1 MLRNNNQAAVKRL
14 GRRSIKQNRM
24 RNLFAIL
31 AIILTTFMFT
41 SVFSIGFSLGK
52 NMNIMFLRQQG
63 TKTSITLNRPGKE
76 QIVQAKKAQSL
87 HAAGQKISLEPV
99 TNEAGDVKL
108 VLEYYDKTEFEENF
122 KPAISDIKGTYPVK
136 EDEVMLSKAAL
147 TALKIKN
154 PTLGMKLPLLME
166 GEQRNVT
173 LCGWFTDYCTTPSG
187 FHGFVSEEYVDAKG
201 LTMEKDGVL
210 CLSSKTG
217 KQSKLY
223 DELESVVKLNQGQEL
238 ETSYDIQEQNGSN
251 VLVIVVLVGLLG
263 LMIVVSGYLLIYNVM
278 YISVSKDIRFY
289 GLLKTIGTS
298 PLQIKKIVKM
308 QAARLS
314 VWGIPV
320 GILLGTLTS
329 FALVPYAL
337 QIFQSGQV
345 EGMMPSDVSFN
356 PFIYVTTILF
366 ALITVAVG
374 SRKPAKLAS
383 RVSAV
388 EALKF
393 NGQHAV
399 TVKEKHST
407 NGGKLYKMSFRNVF
421 REKKRAVL
429 VFASLFMGTIAF
441 LSVDTFIGSM
451 KVENYVDFYLP
462 NDFTL
467 YTDCIDE
474 EGREDVE
481 NDLIDSAEVLAKE
494 IGKIDGVTRAWINH
508 TVDTQIKFDEN
519 VFRLFLEK
527 AAEGEELQALID
539 LYKNPPQPEA
549 AYSAPIV
556 AVNSEM
562 IEKYNEKARQKIDIE
577 RFEKGEVCLLGDV
590 STKEES
596 EEIMGKNITLLGEK
610 GKEDVTLEIGSVPTY
625 QEDHAIS
632 IGNYWEKAGGP
643 SYILISDAV
652 MQRLTDN
659 PSVDNIIANCDKK
672 AEPFVKKR
680 IKELTKTNSVIR
692 ETEIKSELMSSF
704 KTSMLGLNVM
714 GGGISAILIL
724 IGVLNFINVM
734 LTGVFA
740 RRGELAVMES
750 VGMTKKQIKAMLVYE
765 GFYYGFITI
774 ILLMTAGNGIIYV
787 VAKLSQMMADY
798 AVFHYPVIW
807 MLILVVLIM
816 MICMFVPSIVYR
828 AISKES
834 VTERLR
840 MGE

>member
-1 MLRNNNQAAVKRL
+1 MLRNNNQTAVKRL
-14 GRRSIKQNRM
+14 GRRCLKQNRM

-63 TKTSITLNRPGKE
+63 TKTSITLNCPSEE
-76 QIVQAKKAQSL
+76 QIAEAKKAKEL
-87 HAAGQKISLEPV
+87 NAAGLKIPLEPA
-99 TNEAGDVKL
+99 TNEAGDVNL
-108 VLEYYDKTEFEENF
+108 VLEYYNKTEFEENF
-122 KPAISDIKGTYPVK
+122 SPAVSDIKGAYPAK
-136 EDEVMLSKAAL
+136 EDELMLSKAGL
-147 TALKIKN
+147 SALKIKK
-154 PTLGMKLPLLME
+154 PTIGMKLTLLME
-166 GEQRNVT
+166 GEAKSFV
-173 LCGWFTDYCTTPSG
+173 LSGWFTDYSTTSGG
-187 FHGFVSEEYVDAKG
+187 FHGFVSKKYMDAKG
-201 LTMEKDGVL
+201 LSIEKNGVL
-210 CLSSKTG
+210 CLSSKIG
-217 KQSKLY
+217 KQTELY
-223 DELESVVKLNQGQEL
+223 DELDVSVKLDKGQEF
-238 ETSYDIQEQNGSN
+238 ETTFDVQEENGSN
-251 VLVIVVLVGLLG
+251 ALVIVVLIGMLG

-308 QAARLS
+308 QTARLC
-314 VWGIPV
+314 VWGIPI

-337 QIFQSGQV
+337 QIFQSGQGDGV
-345 EGMMPSDVSFN
+345 MPSDVSFN
-356 PFIYVTTILF
+356 PLIYVATILF
-366 ALITVAVG
+366 ALITVAVS

-383 RVSAV
+383 QVSAV

-393 NGQHAV
+393 NGQQAV
-399 TVKEKHST
+399 KVKEKHST

-441 LSVDTFIGSM
+441 LSVDTFVGSM
-451 KVENYVDFYLP
+451 KLENYVDFYLP
-462 NDFTL
+462 NDFTI

-474 EGREDVE
+474 EGREEVE
-481 NDLIDSAEVLAKE
+481 TGLVNSAEVLAKE
-494 IGKIDGVTRAWINH
+494 ISKIEGVTHVWINH
-508 TVDTQIKFDEN
+508 TVDASLKFDET
-519 VFRLFLEK
+519 VFLPFLKKE
-527 AAEGEELQALID
+527 AEGEELQDLIN
-539 LYKNPPQPEA
+539 LYKNPPRPEA
-549 AYSAPIV
+549 AYSAPII
-556 AVNSEM
+556 AVSSEM
-562 IEKYNEKARQKIDIE
+562 MEKYNEKARQKIDIE
-577 RFEKGEVCLLGDV
+577 RFEKGEICLLGNV

-596 EEIMGKNITLLGEK
+596 EEIVGKNITLLGEK

-625 QEDHAIS
+625 QEDHAIN
-632 IGNYWEKAGGP
+632 IGYYWEKAGGP
-643 SYILISDAV
+643 SCILISDAV
-652 MQRLTDN
+652 MEKLTAH
-659 PSVDNIIANCDKK
+659 PSVDNILADCDKK

-680 IKELTKTNSVIR
+680 IKELTRINSVVVA
-692 ETEIKSELMSSF
+692 TEIKSEMMSQF
-704 KTSMLGLNVM
+704 KTSMFGMNVM

-724 IGVLNFINVM
+724 IGVLNFVNVM

-750 VGMTKKQIKAMLVYE
+750 VGMTKKQIKTMLVYE

-774 ILLMTAGNGIIYV
+774 VLLMTVGNGIIYA

-798 AVFHYPVIW
+798 AVFHYPVLW
-807 MLILVVLIM
+807 MGILAVLIM
-816 MICMFVPSIVYR
+816 IICMFVPSIVYR
-828 AISKES
+828 SLSKES

>member
-1 MLRNNNQAAVKRL
+1 MLRNNNQTAVKRL
-14 GRRSIKQNRM
+14 GRRCLKKNRM

-63 TKTSITLNRPGKE
+63 TKTSITLNCPSEE
-76 QIVQAKKAQSL
+76 QIAAAKKAKAL
-87 HAAGQKISLEPV
+87 NAAGLKIPLEPA
-99 TNEAGDVKL
+99 TNEAGDVNL
-108 VLEYYDKTEFEENF
+108 VLEYYNKTEFEENF
-122 KPAISDIKGTYPVK
+122 SPAVSDIKGAYPAK
-136 EDEVMLSKAAL
+136 EDELMLSKAGL
-147 TALKIKN
+147 SALKIKK
-154 PTLGMKLPLLME
+154 PTIGMKLTLLME
-166 GEQRNVT
+166 GEAKSFA
-173 LCGWFTDYCTTPSG
+173 LSGWFTDYCTTPGG

-223 DELESVVKLNQGQEL
+223 DELDSGVKLNKGQEL
-238 ETSYDIQEQNGSN
+238 EASFDVQEQNGSN
-251 VLVIVVLVGLLG
+251 VLVIAVLIGLLG

-308 QAARLS
+308 QTARLC
-314 VWGIPV
+314 VWGIPI

-337 QIFQSGQV
+337 QIFQAGQRDGV
-345 EGMMPSDVSFN
+345 MPSDVSFN

-393 NGQHAV
+393 NGQRAV
-399 TVKEKHST
+399 KVKEKHST

-441 LSVDTFIGSM
+441 LSVDTFVGSM
-451 KVENYVDFYLP
+451 KLENYVDFYLP
-462 NDFTL
+462 NDFTIF
-467 YTDCIDE
+467 TGCIDE
-474 EGREDVE
+474 EGREEVE
-481 NDLIDSAEVLAKE
+481 TGLVNSAEVLAKE
-494 IGKIDGVTRAWINH
+494 ISKIEGVTHVWINH
-508 TVDTQIKFDEN
+508 TIDAGLKFDET
-519 VFRLFLEK
+519 VFLPFLKK
-527 AAEGEELQALID
+527 AAEGEGLQDLIN
-539 LYKNPPQPEA
+539 LYKNPPRPEV
-549 AYSAPIV
+549 AYSAQII
-556 AVNSEM
+556 AVSSGM
-562 IEKYNEKARQKIDIE
+562 MEKYNEKARQKIDIE
-577 RFEKGEVCLLGDV
+577 RFEKGEICLLGNV
-590 STKEES
+590 STKKES
-596 EEIMGKNITLLGEK
+596 EEMVGKNITLLGEK
-610 GKEDVTLEIGSVPTY
+610 GREDVTLEIGSVPTY
-625 QEDHAIS
+625 QEDHAIN
-632 IGNYWEKAGGP
+632 IGYYREKAGGP
-643 SYILISDAV
+643 SCILISDAV
-652 MQRLTDN
+652 MEKLTVH
-659 PSVDNIIANCDKK
+659 PSVDNIVVDCDKK

-680 IKELTKTNSVIR
+680 IKELTRINSVVVA
-692 ETEIKSELMSSF
+692 TEIKSELMSQF
-704 KTSMLGLNVM
+704 KTSMFGMNVM

-724 IGVLNFINVM
+724 IGVLNFVNVM

-750 VGMTKKQIKAMLVYE
+750 VGMTKKQIKTMLVYE

-774 ILLMTAGNGIIYV
+774 VLLMTVGNGIIYA

-798 AVFHYPVIW
+798 AVFHYPVLW
-807 MLILVVLIM
+807 MGILAVLIM
-816 MICMFVPSIVYR
+816 IICMFVPSIVYR
-828 AISKES
+828 SLSKES